1 MINAKDVIQKDQPH
15 IIALCSHS
23 QRIETLKGPIEINYK
38 NPKKEPLAA
47 PDEKP
52 TVLFL
57 HGALGGH
64 DQSMLLFDQFFGY
77 GFNILT
83 LSRPGYCKTPL
94 RSGKTY
100 EAQADLIAAL
110 LDKLKI
116 SQLIVVG
123 LSAAGPT
130 LYHLAIRHPHKIK
143 ALVAISCISRKDER
157 HQSIPTLAKFLLS
170 RPMVYLIGK
179 IIAYYPGF
187 ATRHFLKANSSL
199 PQQVINTLTQQ
210 ILHDPEKF
218 KYIYRFYV
226 LIRAFKTLRK
236 AGVENDIEQAK
247 KLHEINFSDIEC
259 PALISHGNA
268 DSVVLFEDGL
278 LAASKIKQAEHFWIA
293 GGSHFAF
300 WLSTDA
306 EGAHKKVVDFI
317 EHHL

>member
-1 MINAKDVIQKDQPH
+1 MIHAKDVIQKDQPH

-23 QRIETLKGPIEINYK
+23 QIIETSKGPIEINYK
-38 NPKKEPLAA
+38 NPQKEPLHA

-64 DQSMLLFDQFFGY
+64 DQSMLLFDQFFAY
-77 GFNILT
+77 SFNVLT
-83 LSRPGYCKTPL
+83 LSRPGYCRTPL

-116 SQLIVVG
+116 SQVLVVG

-130 LYHLAIRHPHKIK
+130 LYHLAIRHPHRVK

-157 HQSIPTLAKFLLS
+157 HQSIPTLAKFLLT
-170 RPMVYLIGK
+170 RPMVYLMGK
-179 IIAYYPGF
+179 IIASYPEF
-187 ATRHFLKANSSL
+187 AIRHFLNADSTL
-199 PQQVINTLTQQ
+199 PQQDVNTLTQE

-247 KLHEINFSDIEC
+247 VLPDINFSAIAC
-259 PALISHGNA
+259 PALICHGNA
-268 DSVVLFEDGL
+268 DNVVSFEDGL
-278 LAASKIKQAEHFWIA
+278 LAASKIKQAEHFWMD
-293 GGSHFAF
+293 GGSHLAF
-300 WLSTDA
+300 WLSADA
-306 EGAHKKVVDFI
+306 ERAHKNVIAFI
-317 EHHL
+317 QHHL